1 MHPPGDSCAEPTLLP
16 LYPSVDA
23 SPSAL
28 VSHIDDA
35 PDKSVFTFPAFR
47 PSVQGD
53 IEVSV
58 AALAL
63 TKAPYSVGAAEA
75 TQLRSVLRTAS
86 VYSTV
91 GVSGR
96 DTVLVAVQLSDAEGN
111 TAIERKD
118 LELRL
123 VLRSSLGNVTTDC
136 PSVDAISGLTTC
148 SCTTPSRWFSTS
160 KTGSVDATL
169 QLSYAGTLRLEEA
182 VGSVALQRSPVQ
194 GELEQSGMTLS
205 LPSAPLYVGDS
216 FTASVTASLVDVNY
230 ELMAWTISLGYDA
243 EVLSLQ
249 DQSRYED
256 AIWGDAIVTQQAG
269 SLRMIVL
276 KPRCAPDCES
286 LVSGSGIPIATAT
299 FTVQSGS
306 EGTHPSAVWLRVVSM
321 SNFGNSIFV
330 EGQDA
335 LVLDGRDGGSANGQ
349 VVVEA
354 VAVTGLFAYFA
365 GGSSWLQ
372 NTAPLTGADVSKGL
386 TVRSVSTRPTDPDSS
401 DATASCTSDAD
412 SSVLTL
418 SGCIV
423 VGTAAASKGGTV
435 NITALASGLAV
446 AITLRVW
453 HPSPLSLHLDKATLN
468 RFDGCAAGAGG
479 SYQGSR
485 LRVLSGDLD
494 ITPLL
499 GAASGVSAL
508 LSVPTIV
515 ALSVTAAPGGGVA
528 RLTVHG
534 VSEGSGAISLVNSP
548 TASTSVEVRETAVTV
563 ASLYVGALTAGD
575 TELALSPEDAL
586 TRGSELTATYRLRQ
600 LLMAEGNTAHV
611 FAVATLSNPS

>member
-1 MHPPGDSCAEPTLLP
+1 
-16 LYPSVDA
+16 
-23 SPSAL
+23 
-28 VSHIDDA
+28 
-35 PDKSVFTFPAFR
+35 
-47 PSVQGD
+47 
-53 IEVSV
+53 
-58 AALAL
+58 
-63 TKAPYSVGAAEA
+63 
-75 TQLRSVLRTAS
+75 
-86 VYSTV
+86 V
-91 GVSGR
+91 GVR
-96 DTVLVAVQLSDAEGN
+96 FRASDAEGN

-123 VLRSSLGNVTTDC
+123 VVVLRSSLGNVTTDC

-169 QLSYAGTLRLEEA
+169 QLGYAGTLRLEEA

-230 ELMAWTISLGYDA
+230 ELMAWTISLGYNA

-249 DQSRYED
+249 DHSRYED

-349 VVVEA
+349 VVGASRVSRVSLLVRRGCDSKSGS
-354 VAVTGLFAYFA
+354 VA
-365 GGSSWLQ
+365 
-372 NTAPLTGADVSKGL
+372 ADVDDEISFSADDTEAGIESFGRDGAKEGSK
-386 TVRSVSTRPTDPDSS
+386 R
-401 DATASCTSDAD
+401 
-412 SSVLTL
+412 
-418 SGCIV
+418 
-423 VGTAAASKGGTV
+423 TAATEAMRSERLARARERLSAERARRK
-435 NITALASGLAV
+435 IALAK
-446 AITLRVW
+446 TETQR
-453 HPSPLSLHLDKATLN
+453 D
-468 RFDGCAAGAGG
+468 AAWTKG
-479 SYQGSR
+479 R
-485 LRVLSGDLD
+485 K
-494 ITPLL
+494 
-499 GAASGVSAL
+499 
-508 LSVPTIV
+508 
-515 ALSVTAAPGGGVA
+515 
-528 RLTVHG
+528 
-534 VSEGSGAISLVNSP
+534 
-548 TASTSVEVRETAVTV
+548 
-563 ASLYVGALTAGD
+563 
-575 TELALSPEDAL
+575 
-586 TRGSELTATYRLRQ
+586 
-600 LLMAEGNTAHV
+600 GN
-611 FAVATLSNPS
+611 

>member
-1 MHPPGDSCAEPTLLP
+1 MP

-23 SPSAL
+23 SSSGAAPAL

-58 AALAL
+58 AALTL
-63 TKAPYSVGAAEA
+63 TKASYSVGAAEA
-75 TQLRSVLRTAS
+75 IQLRSVLRTAS

-96 DTVLVAVQLSDAEGN
+96 NMVLVAVQLSDAEGN
-111 TAIERKD
+111 TAVERKD

-136 PSVDAISGLTTC
+136 PSVDPISGLTTC
-148 SCTTPSRWFSTS
+148 SCTAPSWWFSTS
-160 KTGSVDATL
+160 KTVSADATL
-169 QLSYAGTLRLEEA
+169 RLGYAGTLRLEEV

-194 GELEQSGMTLS
+194 SELDQSGMTLS

-216 FTASVTASLVDVNY
+216 FTASITASLVGVSY
-230 ELMAWTISLGYDA
+230 ELMAWTISLEYDA

-256 AIWGDAIVTQQAG
+256 AIWVDAIVTQQSG
-269 SLRMIVL
+269 SLNMIVL
-276 KPRCAPDCES
+276 KPHCAPNCQS
-286 LVSGSGIPIATAT
+286 SVSGTGIPIATAT
-299 FTVQSGS
+299 FAVQSGS
-306 EGTHPSAVWLRVVSM
+306 EGTHVSAVRLRVVSM

-423 VGTAAASKGGTV
+423 VGTAAASKGGTA
-435 NITALASGLAV
+435 NITALASGLSV
-446 AITLRVW
+446 TITLRLW
-453 HPSPLSLHLDKATLN
+453 HPSPLSLHLDKAIFN
-468 RFDGCAAGAGG
+468 RLDGCATGAAG

-485 LRVLSGDLD
+485 LRVLAGDLD
-494 ITPLL
+494 VTPLL

-508 LSVPTIV
+508 LSVPTTV

-548 TASTSVEVRETAVTV
+548 AASASVEVRETAVTV
-563 ASLYVGALTAGD
+563 ASLYVGALTARD
-575 TELALSPEDAL
+575 TELALSPSGVL
-586 TRGSELTATYRLRQ
+586 TRDSKLTATYRLRQ
-600 LLMAEGNTAHV
+600 LLMAEGDTAHV

>member
-1 MHPPGDSCAEPTLLP
+1 MP

-23 SPSAL
+23 SSSGTAPAL

-35 PDKSVFTFPAFR
+35 PDKSVFTFPAFH
-47 PSVQGD
+47 PSVQRD

-58 AALAL
+58 AALTL

-86 VYSTV
+86 VYSSV

-111 TAIERKD
+111 TAVERKD

-148 SCTTPSRWFSTS
+148 SCTAPARWFSSS
-160 KTGSVDATL
+160 KAGSADATL
-169 QLSYAGTLRLEEA
+169 RLGYTGTLRLEET

-194 GELEQSGMTLS
+194 SELDQSGMTLS

-216 FTASVTASLVDVNY
+216 FTASVTASLVDVSY

-276 KPRCAPDCES
+276 KPLCAPDCES
-286 LVSGSGIPIATAT
+286 LVSGTVIPIATAT

-306 EGTHPSAVWLRVVSM
+306 EGTHPSAVRLRVVSM

-335 LVLDGRDGGSANGQ
+335 LVLDGRNGGSANGQ
-349 VVVEA
+349 IVVEA
-354 VAVTGLFAYFA
+354 AAKAGLFAYFS
-365 GGSSWLQ
+365 GGSNWLQ
-372 NTAPLTGADVSKGL
+372 NTAPITGADVSKYL
-386 TVRSVSTRPTDPDSS
+386 TVRFVSTRPTDPDSS
-401 DATASCTSDAD
+401 DATALCTSDAG
-412 SSVLTL
+412 SSVLML
-418 SGCIV
+418 SGCTA
-423 VGTAAASKGGTV
+423 VGTVAASRGGTAR
-435 NITALASGLAV
+435 ITALANGLSV
-446 AITLRVW
+446 PITLSVW
-453 HPSPLSLHLDKATLN
+453 HPAPLSLHLDNATLN
-468 RFDGCAAGAGG
+468 RLDGCAAGASG

-494 ITPLL
+494 VTPLL
-499 GAASGVSAL
+499 GAASGVHAL
-508 LSVPTIV
+508 LSVPATV
-515 ALSVTAAPGGGVA
+515 ALEVTAAPGGGVA
-528 RLTVHG
+528 RLTVRG
-534 VSEGSGAISLVNSP
+534 VKEGAGEIKLVNSAA
-548 TASTSVEVRETAVTV
+548 TSTSVEVREAEVTV
-563 ASLYVGALTAGD
+563 ASLYVGVLTAGD
-575 TELALSPEDAL
+575 TELALSPSEVL
-586 TRGSELTATYRLRQ
+586 TRDSKLTATYRLRQ
-600 LLMAEGNTAHV
+600 LLMEEGDTAHV
-611 FAVATLSNPS
+611 FAVATPCNPSYT